1 MPIAVKK
8 HKNNEINAK
17 GEELWNNEEI
27 MKSFLRLLHGSF
39 DNKRIIVSDF
49 ILRYFLLK
57 MRYFKLF
64 PYSYPNLS
72 KASIE
77 RKIKETSKK
86 DKLEGESKAR
96 YFVNR
101 ELFENLVIIIFDLIL
116 NYHSRRRLIRSMI

>member
-1 MPIAVKK
+1 MNSLIISRLFKFALKVSISFKFKITKIFLELPIQVKK

-57 MRYFKLF
+57 
-64 PYSYPNLS
+64 N
-72 KASIE
+72 E
-77 RKIKETSKK
+77 
-86 DKLEGESKAR
+86 
-96 YFVNR
+96 
-101 ELFENLVIIIFDLIL
+101 IF
-116 NYHSRRRLIRSMI
+116 